1 LRTLTLGA
9 AALCAAILSSAPAHA
24 QSIDQTVATGP
35 APVIRIQARSAD
47 VTIRTW
53 NRPTVEVTSTAPVRA
68 MHFGPQAV
76 QRAFPGGDVAV
87 FETQVQ
93 TVDGT
98 VRLPQED
105 FPVDGIAG
113 SPHDGVAIFGGDS
126 NAAITVTA
134 PASSALVLA
143 FVARGSI
150 HVSGYHGAMVTQ
162 IHNGGIDIAGSSGQ
176 AYVEAARGSITVTNS
191 GFDRIRARTAIGNV
205 FFSGCTVR
213 QIEVNAI
220 RGHIT
225 YDNGSFS
232 PGLAR
237 FETLQGNIALG
248 IASGG
253 VQIGAHSSSGRIVS
267 EFNRTSAQQQDA
279 QATVNGGGP
288 VVTANAANGTVYLY
302 SGSFR
307 SKPANRRRLAA
318 PRANQMLKAK
328 ICAKPRCRL

>member
-1 LRTLTLGA
+1 M
-9 AALCAAILSSAPAHA
+9 LSFAPARA
-24 QSIDQTVATGP
+24 QNAADQSVATGP

-53 NRPTVEVTSTAPVRA
+53 NRPTVEIASSAPFRA

-76 QRAFPGGDVAV
+76 QRAFPGGDVTV
-87 FETQVQ
+87 FETQIQ
-93 TVDGT
+93 TVNGT

-126 NAAITVTA
+126 NATMTITA

-143 FVARGSI
+143 VVGRGGI

-162 IHNGGIDIAGSSGQ
+162 LHNGAIDVTGSSGQ
-176 AYVEAARGSITVTNS
+176 AYVETARGTISVTNS

-213 QIEVNAI
+213 QIEVNAV

-225 YDNGSFS
+225 YDNGTFS

-237 FETLQGNIALG
+237 FETQQGNIALG

-253 VQIGAHSSSGRIVS
+253 VQVGAHSNTGRIVS
-267 EFNRTSAQQQDA
+267 EFNRNVGSQQDA
-279 QATVNGGGP
+279 QAVVNGGGP
-288 VVTANAANGTVYLY
+288 VVTANAGNGTVYIY
-302 SGSFR
+302 SGSFKN
-307 SKPANRRRLAA
+307 KPANRQRLAA
-318 PRANQMLKAK
+318 PRVYKTPK
-328 ICAKPRCRL
+328 VKTCAVRRCLP

>member
-1 LRTLTLGA
+1 M
-9 AALCAAILSSAPAHA
+9 
-24 QSIDQTVATGP
+24 
-35 APVIRIQARSAD
+35 IRIQARSAD

-53 NRPTVEVTSTAPVRA
+53 NRPSVEVTSTAPLRA

-76 QRAFPGGDVAV
+76 QRAFPGGDVVV

-93 TVDGT
+93 TAGGT

-113 SPHDGVAIFGGDS
+113 TPHDGVAVFGGDS
-126 NAAITVTA
+126 NAAITVMA

-143 FVARGSI
+143 VVSRGAI
-150 HVSGYHGAMVTQ
+150 HVNGYHGAMVAQ
-162 IHNGGIDIAGSSGQ
+162 VHNGGIDISASSGQ
-176 AYVEAARGSITVTNS
+176 AYVEAARGTITVTNS
-191 GFDRIRARTAIGNV
+191 GFDRIRARTAVGSV
-205 FFSGCTVR
+205 FFSGCSVR

-253 VQIGAHSSSGRIVS
+253 VQIGAHSGSGRIVS
-267 EFNRTSAQQQDA
+267 EFNRTSNSQQDA

-288 VVTANAANGTVYLY
+288 VVTANAGNGTVYLY
-302 SGSFR
+302 NGSFR
-307 SKPANRRRLAA
+307 SKPSSRQRLAA
-318 PRANQMLKAK
+318 PRAGKLPKVK
-328 ICAKPRCRL
+328 TCAKPRCLL